1 MARLDKLGA
10 FALTEA
16 AHGSDALAL
25 ETAAT
30 RDGDEYVLTGEKRW
44 IGNGSI
50 ADVIVLWAR
59 DTSDGHVKG
68 FLVEKNAPGYDAR
81 VIEGKGSVRA
91 VLQAEIC
98 PRRRPGTGRKRAPRR
113 AQLQRRRSGARL
125 DPDRGRLGLRSATPW
140 RPRRGGAELR
150 QAAHPVRQALGEL
163 PIGPGTAGQDACR
176 GHHDAAV
183 LPACQSPRGA
193 GKTHRHDRRTGRDE
207 QHAQGPPGDR
217 RPATC

>member
-1 MARLDKLGA
+1 MARLDKLAA

-30 RDGDEYVLTGEKRW
+30 RDADEYVLTGEKRW

-50 ADVIVLWAR
+50 ADVIVLFAR

-125 DPDRGRLGLRSATPW
+125 DPDRGRLG
-140 RPRRGGAELR
+140 RPCHVVQEVDERLVGGNGAHTARR
-150 QAAHPVRQALGEL
+150 
-163 PIGPGTAGQDACR
+163 
-176 GHHDAAV
+176 
-183 LPACQSPRGA
+183 
-193 GKTHRHDRRTGRDE
+193 
-207 QHAQGPPGDR
+207 QHKL
-217 RPATC
+217 